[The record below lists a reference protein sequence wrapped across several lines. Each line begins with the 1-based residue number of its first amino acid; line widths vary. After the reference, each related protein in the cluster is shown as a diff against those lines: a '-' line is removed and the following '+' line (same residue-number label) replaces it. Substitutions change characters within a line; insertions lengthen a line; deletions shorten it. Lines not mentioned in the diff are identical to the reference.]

1 MGNCICTNSA
11 RTSDANM
18 LARLIAAFALVGMCQ
33 GLVLQPAA
41 LNRVTVARSPAAC
54 AASPVMFGGAKKAA
68 PKKAVKKAAKKVV
81 KKAVKKVVKK
91 AAKKVVKRAGAKP
104 AVSVTSTGLQ
114 SFSSKIFSEENWL
127 VQGVKTLSSLPSSTP
142 RDSNGA
148 RFKK

>member
-1 MGNCICTNSA
+1 
-11 RTSDANM
+11 M

-81 KKAVKKVVKK
+81 K
-91 AAKKVVKRAGAKP
+91 RAGAKP

-127 VQGVKTLSSLPSSTP
+127 VQGVKTLSSLPSSAP

>member
-1 MGNCICTNSA
+1 
-11 RTSDANM
+11 M

-68 PKKAVKKAAKKVV
+68 PKKAVKK
-81 KKAVKKVVKK
+81 VVKK

-114 SFSSKIFSEENWL
+114 SFSSKIFSQENWL
-127 VQGVKTLSSLPSSTP
+127 VQAVSTLSSLPSSTP